1 MRSSTKTGIA
11 LTAALLALPVY
22 AQNPLNTHNHGSA
35 TVQLVQRNQELVIYV
50 RGTGVDMLGVGHL
63 PINMEEQTK
72 LGQLERDMRNPP
84 FWIGLP
90 AAAGCSMTRYYP
102 SQHPVVAGRGA
113 LQEMSPGKVYESN
126 GEHMDLNFTYHFQ
139 CTSPNQLSSAEIRLF
154 KHFPSLQTVNVKIAG
169 FNQKVVAVGPDNPV
183 VQIP

>member
-1 MRSSTKTGIA
+1 MRSSTNTGIA

-22 AQNPLNTHNHGSA
+22 AQNPLNSHSHGSA
-35 TVQLVQRNQELVIYV
+35 TVQLVQRDQELVIYV
-50 RGTGVDMLGVGHL
+50 RATGIDMLGVGHL
-63 PINMEEQTK
+63 PTTTEEQAK
-72 LGQLERDMRNPP
+72 LSQVQGSMRNPGY
-84 FWIGLP
+84 WIGLP

-139 CTSPNQLSSAEIRLF
+139 CNSPNQLNSAQIRLF
-154 KHFPSLQTVNVKIAG
+154 EHFPSLQSVNVKFAG
-169 FNQKVVAVGPDNPV
+169 FNQTVVTVGPDNPV